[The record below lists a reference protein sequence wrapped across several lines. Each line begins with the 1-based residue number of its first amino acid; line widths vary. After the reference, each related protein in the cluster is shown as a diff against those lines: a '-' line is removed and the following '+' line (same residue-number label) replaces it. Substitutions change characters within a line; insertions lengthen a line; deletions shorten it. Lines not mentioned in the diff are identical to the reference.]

1 MGDLKKWV
9 DQKWVDIGAPKKDGK
24 YQPCGRKSSTGS
36 KRKYPK
42 CVPLAKATRMTSSQK
57 ASAVKRKRAAGNP
70 GGKPTNVATFT
81 KRKKAADGGSMN
93 SMMRQAQK
101 NYTGSYI
108 SGDLGGVKV
117 GNKSYKKYYSNPGF
131 RMPKI

>member
-42 CVPLAKATRMTSSQK
+42 CVPLAKATRMTKGEK

-70 GGKPTNVATFT
+70 GGKPTNVKTFV
-81 KRKKAADGGSMN
+81 KKKDGGMIG
-93 SMMRQAQK
+93 QAQRD
-101 NYTGSYI
+101 YRGSYI

-117 GNKSYKKYYSNPGF
+117 SNPSLKKYYKG
-131 RMPKI
+131 MV

>member
-24 YQPCGRKSSTGS
+24 YQPCGRKSASGS

-70 GGKPTNVATFT
+70 GGKPTNVPTIT
-81 KRKKAADGGSMN
+81 KRKKAMAGGYMGSFIKLDVDG
-93 SMMRQAQK
+93 K
-101 NYTGSYI
+101 TF
-108 SGDLGGVKV
+108 
-117 GNKSYKKYYSNPGF
+117 GNPSLKKYYKG
-131 RMPKI
+131 MV

>member
-1 MGDLKKWV
+1 MGELKKWV
-9 DQKWVDIGAPKKDGK
+9 NQKWVDIGAPKKDGK

-42 CVPLAKATRMTSSQK
+42 CVPLAKATRMTKSQK

-81 KRKKAADGGSMN
+81 KRNKKADGGMIG
-93 SMMRQAQK
+93 QAQRD
-101 NYTGSYI
+101 YRGSYI
-108 SGDLGGVKV
+108 SGDLGGVEV
-117 GNKSYKKYYSNPGF
+117 SNPSLKKYYKG
-131 RMPKI
+131 ML